1 MRQKMPQNVET
12 SQKWVCLYR
21 AKIGLNGMGYW
32 NRITLFSLVREDKEK
47 ILFSKCLF

>member
-21 AKIGLNGMGYW
+21 AKIELNGMGYW
-32 NRITLFSLVREDKEK
+32 NRNTLFSLVPAGKGK
-47 ILFSKCLF
+47 ILLSKCLF